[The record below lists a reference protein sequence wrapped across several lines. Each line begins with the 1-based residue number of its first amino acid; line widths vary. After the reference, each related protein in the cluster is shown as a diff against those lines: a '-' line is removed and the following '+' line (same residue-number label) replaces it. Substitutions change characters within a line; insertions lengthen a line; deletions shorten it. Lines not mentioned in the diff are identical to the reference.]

1 MAVCST
7 IGSLLDQEIPNIGR
21 ENVGV
26 LSPVICPCC
35 ATGGDADDTLTQRQL
50 YDRMDL
56 VCAAGV
62 RDFSV
67 FTFFEVVHGPQ
78 GKQDP
83 QFGRTLPKRY
93 FKAFQY
99 FRTCKK
105 KLEPGAGNTLKLK
118 PATRAAA
125 AFTPVLSHT
134 WDHQCQ
140 YDGGTQIQC

>member
-1 MAVCST
+1 M
-7 IGSLLDQEIPNIGR
+7 
-21 ENVGV
+21 

-78 GKQDP
+78 EKQDP
-83 QFGRTLPKRY
+83 QFGRTLPVERY
-93 FKAFQY
+93 FEAFQY
-99 FRTCKK
+99 FRTRKK

-118 PATRAAA
+118 PATRAAT
-125 AFTPVLSHT
+125 AFTPLAHLRPPVS
-134 WDHQCQ
+134 
-140 YDGGTQIQC
+140 I